1 MHYSKED
8 TRFPVIKNVI
18 TVNSSVTHVSLDR
31 MKPLT
36 RYRVWIAGFTRKG
49 TGPSSEKEFVSTPQA
64 GTFEGLMILYLV
76 SIALLF
82 IPFARLGVNLFIYA
96 AEKCKQKQF

>member
-36 RYRVWIAGFTRKG
+36 RYRVWISGFTRKG
-49 TGPSSEKEFVSTPQA
+49 NGPSSEKEFVSTPQA
-64 GTFEGLMILYLV
+64 GTFESLVILYLL
-76 SIALLF
+76 SIAL
-82 IPFARLGVNLFIYA
+82 PFLSSARLGVTLFIYA
-96 AEKCKQKQF
+96 AEKCKEKQF